1 MKKFVRSGGF
11 TLIELL
17 LVIAIIA
24 ILAAIVIIAINPA
37 RQLAQSRNA
46 QRKADVNTII
56 NGVWQYAVDNDGTMP
71 GPIPVDDT
79 SPILCGDPDG
89 IDDVSQEIC
98 SSDEGADC
106 TGLLDLNAD
115 LVEDYLA
122 AIPEDPQD
130 DDANGTRYFIVQS
143 DNGRVTVCA
152 PDAEL
157 EETIQVKR

>member
-1 MKKFVRSGGF
+1 MKKLAKSRGF

-46 QRKADVNTII
+46 QRRSDVNTLI
-56 NGVWQYAVDNDGTMP
+56 NGVWQFAVDNDGNMP
-71 GPIPVDDT
+71 TTIPG
-79 SPILCGDPDG
+79 SPTTCGDAT
-89 IDDVSQEIC
+89 SEIC
-98 SSDEGADC
+98 AAGAADC
-106 TGLLDLNAD
+106 TGFVDLETD

-122 AIPEDPQD
+122 DIPEDPQD
-130 DDANGTRYFIVQS
+130 EDATGTGYFIAESANGRI
-143 DNGRVTVCA
+143 TVCA

-157 EETIQVKR
+157 GETIQVKR